1 MVFSSYDT
9 SIWAYFLSA
18 WRNSF
23 NNSFTWGGGTCLAAQ
38 WLKLCVS
45 TAGVTGSVLGQGL
58 KILHAAK
65 RGQKKGGNPLLGS
78 TGYKL
83 VVYSP
88 LQIFVFILE
97 GNIHSMSNPK
107 LQVFKT
113 IPPLLRH
120 FIVFYFY
127 LDSWEV
133 SCQLNILLRWTYL
146 SSLSLLIRVPVW
158 FSVIFLWLA

>member
-1 MVFSSYDT
+1 MILLSELIF
-9 SIWAYFLSA
+9 FLPEEIPLIIH
-18 WRNSF
+18 
-23 NNSFTWGGGTCLAAQ
+23 FTWGGGTCLAAQ

-45 TAGVTGSVLGQGL
+45 TAGVHGSVLGQKGL
-58 KILHAAK
+58 KILHAASVA
-65 RGQKKGGNPLLGS
+65 KKGAFGS

-88 LQIFVFILE
+88 LQITCD
-97 GNIHSMSNPK
+97 NIHCPVKS
-107 LQVFKT
+107 QVAGFKT

-133 SCQLNILLRWTYL
+133 SCQWIFFWDIICLP
-146 SSLSLLIRVPVW
+146 SLLIRVPVW